1 MATTTKSLVLEHFD
15 AFTLVYDHKPVAIEI
30 KGSQMSRAALSTIP
44 RLDKQLIQ
52 SRVQKE
58 FGQAVRYAEMQD
70 VPHWS
75 MNQHEHRREL
85 SKIIHEA
92 TGGVASTK
100 IKPRKPYAT
109 DAILEVSAHRARLIR
124 TKHREEQQV
133 KRFDRQRVFAAWR
146 EVAHWVAGHRR
157 PTHVSLD
164 TFGEFKPRRDLS
176 PFYHKLWQMALQA
189 VVKAGKA
196 GLALRGYQRLQTCNF
211 KEAMPSYLADL
222 VKQAAVVS
230 VDWWDKLKPLRI
242 NTKWTKVP
250 QYLKPIPDLIDKFGV
265 PFLTAQQ

>member
-1 MATTTKSLVLEHFD
+1 MALPCTYQRCHQGQRHIFKTNLRKGLSRRLDDIAVPRTWLATTTKSLVLEHFD

-85 SKIIHEA
+85 TNIIHEA
-92 TGGVASTK
+92 TEGVASTK

-109 DAILEVSAHRARLIR
+109 DAILDSAHRARLIK

-133 KRFDRQRVFAAWR
+133 KRRDRQRVFA
-146 EVAHWVAGHRR
+146 V
-157 PTHVSLD
+157 
-164 TFGEFKPRRDLS
+164 
-176 PFYHKLWQMALQA
+176 
-189 VVKAGKA
+189 
-196 GLALRGYQRLQTCNF
+196 
-211 KEAMPSYLADL
+211 
-222 VKQAAVVS
+222 
-230 VDWWDKLKPLRI
+230 
-242 NTKWTKVP
+242 
-250 QYLKPIPDLIDKFGV
+250 
-265 PFLTAQQ
+265 